1 MDKYGF
7 PCGWQ
12 GQYETTTKC
21 NSDPIGYYTDAEIQ
35 AIAKVCPIA
44 CKQCVPK
51 AEPRGTEFPECTM
64 PANGSHIFPNGH
76 ACLFLKPLTVQSGKS
91 LTVSVAREVGDA
103 DANVNATISGGDA
116 TVLFIVN
123 GGNLTLMDMILTFG
137 KSEGSGGALL
147 IQNGGNGGKL
157 SFTRLVRTIVQ
168 HSAAALSGGAAF
180 ISGIGCSLSVED
192 ASFVGNTAGVNGG
205 AIYALDG
212 ACVNIGSGTSSI
224 TDNTAKDSGGGVA
237 VQGSTTSLVG
247 DGLTSRLLLTNNV
260 AKVNG
265 GACLFQDGATFHL
278 SRGATVVAKENI
290 AEKRGGGVSIE
301 DTNSSLF
308 VTGTG
313 SKLSLEKNTAGE
325 YAGGL

>member
-1 MDKYGF
+1 M
-7 PCGWQ
+7 
-12 GQYETTTKC
+12 
-21 NSDPIGYYTDAEIQ
+21 
-35 AIAKVCPIA
+35 
-44 CKQCVPK
+44 
-51 AEPRGTEFPECTM
+51 
-64 PANGSHIFPNGH
+64 
-76 ACLFLKPLTVQSGKS
+76 
-91 LTVSVAREVGDA
+91 
-103 DANVNATISGGDA
+103 
-116 TVLFIVN
+116 LFIVN

-192 ASFVGNTAGVNGG
+192 ASFVGNTAGVSGG
-205 AIYALDG
+205 AINALDG

-224 TDNTAKDSGGGVA
+224 TDNTAKVSGGGVA

-265 GACLFQDGATFHL
+265 GACLVQEGATIHL

-301 DTNSSLF
+301 DTNSSLS